1 MGKLTNA
8 ISAVIE
14 GADAR
19 PEKIAKRLIE
29 AGLNL
34 MCDQGTIN
42 AQSRIVPDIDEDD
55 TDYDGSFHI
64 ATRSALP
71 EMQPIELPTFTEGY
85 VQGGPNQELIPIE
98 RVPEM
103 LAAIRMAG
111 NLFDDYARQHFDKQ
125 PPQINK
131 ANRNVEAA
139 VKMFMAVGDD
149 YEPPV
154 MPGPGSQAL
163 MAAKH
168 GESGAR
174 SPVGDD
180 SALSGVTSPL
190 ELMRGVH
197 SAVLAGAPIKGVHL
211 DPDSLATATVLEAL
225 GFMTRDDVSDDLGIT
240 TAGREKIGLRPEG
253 IPTLPVEVAELTGNI
268 EERELAARYIDG
280 KIAGCDRHVREGTHP
295 EQREQLEY
303 VAYILTEIA
312 HEYRM
317 GMHLPA
323 IRVEGRI
330 IPYNETRDTGIR
342 HEENLRLFYE
352 DVHGRN
358 VKAGWW
364 TDLDTGQPKLRNLGE
379 LLMLFVT
386 EIAEAYDAYV
396 ENADD
401 DKLPQY
407 PGLGVELGDLE
418 IRLADLCGALLAG
431 RVAAYSGVRNP
442 GEILFRQVCTIA
454 RQYEM
459 IRKTP
464 EAVGDPELGEAMPA
478 MDVALMV
485 DAKLDFNASRADHK
499 IENRL
504 LADGKKT

>member
-34 MCDQGTIN
+34 MCDQGAIN
-42 AQSRIVPDIDEDD
+42 AQSRIVPEIDEDD

-71 EMQPIELPTFTEGY
+71 EMQPIELPTFTQGY
-85 VQGGPNQELIPIE
+85 VQGGPNQELIPVE

-139 VKMFMAVGDD
+139 VKLFMSIGDD

-154 MPGPGSQAL
+154 MPGPASQAL
-163 MAAKH
+163 MAAKP

-174 SPVGDD
+174 SPVESDLG
-180 SALSGVTSPL
+180 LSGVDGASTLLWFIHEGTEAGKPVKGI
-190 ELMRGVH
+190 ELHPDQLGILNTLVDLG
-197 SAVLAGAPIKGVHL
+197 LA
-211 DPDSLATATVLEAL
+211 S
-225 GFMTRDDVSDDLGIT
+225 RDDVSDDLGIT
-240 TAGREKIGLRPEG
+240 IAGREKIGLRPEG
-253 IPTLPVEVAELTGNI
+253 VPVLPVTLAEVTGNV
-268 EERELAARYIDG
+268 EERELAGRYIDA
-280 KIAGCDRHVREGTHP
+280 KIQGVDRWLRENPGSSSTGDYTIIGFVL
-295 EQREQLEY
+295 R
-303 VAYILTEIA
+303 EIA
-312 HEYRM
+312 HEFRS

-323 IRVEGRI
+323 LVIEGRI

-342 HEENLRLFYE
+342 HADALRLFFE

-364 TDLDTGQPKLRNLGE
+364 SDINTGEPKKRNVGE

-386 EIAEAYDAYV
+386 EIAEAYEAYY
-396 ENADD
+396 NRSAD
-401 DKLPQY
+401 DKLSQY
-407 PGLGVELGDLE
+407 PGFGVELADLG
-418 IRLADLCGALLAG
+418 IRWADLCGAYLAG
-431 RVAAYSGVRNP
+431 RVVECSDVDNP
-442 GEILFRQVCTIA
+442 GEAIFRDVLTLA
-454 RQYEM
+454 HHYEA

-464 EAVGDPELGEAMPA
+464 EAIGSPELGTFMEIG
-478 MDVALMV
+478 DVATMT
-485 DAKLDFNASRADHK
+485 DAKLDFNATRQDHK

-504 LADGKKT
+504 KDDGKKT